1 MKCKDFILKDLSNNN
16 IGKYL
21 IQSIKSEI
29 VHEVCFGVVN
39 FEKLKEVNY
48 PEVDKTPFIHE
59 NDKVLVYKKYTGDQ
73 INIVKVSSLLS
84 GYERNKKN
92 SNDARKYLFF
102 DFNGDYSK
110 INFSVTEVLEY
121 EREFYKALF
130 TNKMKEFIMK
140 HYIEILDVI
149 PLHFDDVAD
158 ATGSRKNDNS
168 YEFVRLCEDDEND
181 NYYPFYMLIETSGSY
196 KILSLTDIKYHF
208 NNHMIED
215 KPVTCRDGIV
225 VSGYKRRYLRSNP
238 DRKFYIESS
247 FNDCEQAL
255 NMSKKEIV
263 DLIHKQWSEDLSLR
277 IRNRGRITD
286 VQQGELTELNVDD
299 ILSSSDSVIS
309 RFSIIALDVR
319 TDCYGKEKVVAI
331 LNFHYDNLISKECRD
346 KINKAIEK
354 RELYPIFEMRNG
366 KPCIFEFALS
376 QIPVNSIIGESCYM
390 DGTIGTS
397 TN

>member
-21 IQSIKSEI
+21 IESISSAI

-39 FEKLKEVNY
+39 LEKLKEVNY
-48 PEVDKTPFIHE
+48 PEVDKIPFIRE
-59 NDKVLVYKKYTGDQ
+59 NDKVLVYKKYTEDR
-73 INIVKVSSLLS
+73 INIVKISSLLS

-102 DFNGDYSK
+102 DFNGNYTK

-208 NNHMIED
+208 SSHMVED

-225 VSGYKRRYLRSNP
+225 VSGYKRRYLRSNT

-247 FNDCEQAL
+247 FDDCGQAL
-255 NMSKKEIV
+255 NMSRKEIV
-263 DLIHKQWSEDLSLR
+263 DLIHNQWSEDLSLR

-286 VQQGELTELNVDD
+286 VQQGELAEFNENN
-299 ILSSSDSVIS
+299 ILSSSDS
-309 RFSIIALDVR
+309 SIIALDVR
-319 TDCYGKEKVVAI
+319 TDCYGKEEVVAI

-366 KPCIFEFALS
+366 KPYILEFALS
-376 QIPVNSIIGESCYM
+376 QIPVNSIIDENGTFV
-390 DGTIGTS
+390 DGKNS
-397 TN
+397 